1 MAVIDVHAHHVPADV
16 LDITGGPLPADRR
29 GGDITD
35 LGSRLDAM
43 TSMGIDVQVM
53 SAWMGFLSRDAATAR
68 RHNDALADSVA
79 KHPDRFVGLAVAPL
93 ESPADAP
100 AEIERAIK
108 ELGLRGVE
116 IGTSVLG
123 KNLDEPELGPFFR
136 KVEELGVPIFI
147 HPVNPTLGVERLGKY
162 RLENLIGNVTETAVA
177 VASLI
182 FGGVLEEFPRLLIYL
197 AHGGGSCPYIRGRWD
212 HGLRHQK
219 LDAHTERLPSE
230 FLKTLYYDALTHST
244 DALEYLVGLVGDG
257 HVMLGTDYPFAMGE
271 PHPVEA
277 IEATA
282 LTGEAKRRITSDNAA
297 EMFRI

>member
-1 MAVIDVHAHHVPADV
+1 MPVIDVHAHHVPEAL

-35 LGSRLDAM
+35 LGSRLD
-43 TSMGIDVQVM
+43 SMDNQGIDIQVM
-53 SAWMGFLSRDAATAR
+53 SAWMGFLSRDTETAR

-93 ESPADAP
+93 ETPADAP
-100 AEIERAIK
+100 AEIERAVK
-108 ELGLRGVE
+108 KLDLRGVE
-116 IGTSVLG
+116 IGSSVLG
-123 KNLDEPELGPFFR
+123 RNLDEPEFGPFFA

-212 HGLRHQK
+212 HGLQHQR

-230 FLKTLYYDALTHST
+230 YLKTLYYDALTHST
-244 DALEYLVGLVGDG
+244 DALEYLVSLVGDD

-271 PHPVEA
+271 LHPIEA
-277 IEATA
+277 IEATS
-282 LTGEAKRRITSDNAA
+282 LSVDAKRRITSDNAA
-297 EMFRI
+297 QMFRL